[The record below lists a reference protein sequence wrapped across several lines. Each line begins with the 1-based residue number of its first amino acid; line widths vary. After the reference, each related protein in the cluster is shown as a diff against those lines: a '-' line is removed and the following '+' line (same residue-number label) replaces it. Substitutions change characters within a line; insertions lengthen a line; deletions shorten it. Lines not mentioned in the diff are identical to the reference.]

1 MKLTVI
7 AVGNRM
13 PNWVQQG
20 WETYARRLPK
30 DYALSLREVK
40 AEPRNSGKTVTQIMQ
55 AEANRI
61 STCLPKNMITVVL
74 DERGQNLSTV
84 EIANKLKTWHEYNE
98 NVAFLIGGPDGLAP
112 KLKQDAQE
120 QWRLSSLTL
129 AHPLVRVLLVEQL
142 YRAWTILHNH
152 PYHRA

>member
-120 QWRLSSLTL
+120 QW
-129 AHPLVRVLLVEQL
+129 
-142 YRAWTILHNH
+142 
-152 PYHRA
+152 